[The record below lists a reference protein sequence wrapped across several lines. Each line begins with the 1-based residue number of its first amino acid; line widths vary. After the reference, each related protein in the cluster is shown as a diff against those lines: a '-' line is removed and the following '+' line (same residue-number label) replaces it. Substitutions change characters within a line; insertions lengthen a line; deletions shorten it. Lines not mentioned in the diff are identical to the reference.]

1 MTDNASA
8 PVPKQKKKPTSYPD
22 QLAVTQCL
30 RKLEA
35 FEPEERV
42 RIARQ
47 VFEKVTLDLDL
58 ARKKQFEGRDEGLR
72 ATAGGNLAAGALVHR
87 AYG

>member
-1 MTDNASA
+1 MTESA
-8 PVPKQKKKPTSYPD
+8 KQKKKPTSYPD

-35 FEPEERV
+35 FELEERV

-58 ARKKQFEGRDEGLR
+58 ARKKQAESYPARDDGLVPNRGLQNAGRG
-72 ATAGGNLAAGALVHR
+72 